1 MKRYIKYIKCFY
13 RSKRRKTSNKME
25 NLGKETNIQFINYK
39 EINSFLT
46 NMQSSCCGSVGKGP
60 DVVTGRMQV

>member
-1 MKRYIKYIKCFY
+1 MKRYIKYTKCFY

-39 EINSFLT
+39 EINSF
-46 NMQSSCCGSVGKGP
+46 
-60 DVVTGRMQV
+60 